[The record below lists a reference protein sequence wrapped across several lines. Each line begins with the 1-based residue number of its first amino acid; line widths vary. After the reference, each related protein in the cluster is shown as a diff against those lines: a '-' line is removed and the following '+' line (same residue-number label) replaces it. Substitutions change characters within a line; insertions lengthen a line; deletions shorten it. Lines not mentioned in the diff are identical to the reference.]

1 MRSGRNLEAADGPSL
16 LIMPFRFSLAAV
28 LTYRESL
35 EHREYIVL
43 EQIQQEITGTEA
55 HLVEVEAWRGTAAQL
70 RATQLSR
77 GLHSVHLQQ
86 AYEHELA
93 LERYR
98 DLLQDKLRELK
109 QRLQQQLQAY
119 ELARQKRKVLDELR
133 GHQFEAYTRGQVRA
147 QQHLLDELFLARRRR
162 SQ

>member
-1 MRSGRNLEAADGPSL
+1 MA
-16 LIMPFRFSLAAV
+16 FQFSLAAV
-28 LTYRESL
+28 LIYRESL
-35 EHREYIVL
+35 EQREYIAL
-43 EQIQQEITGTEA
+43 EQIQQAITRTEA
-55 HLVEVEAWRGTAAQL
+55 HILQVEEWRATAAQQRSEEL
-70 RATQLSR
+70 AR
-77 GLHSVHLQQ
+77 GVHSVQLQQ

-98 DLLQDKLRELK
+98 DLQQEKLRELK
-109 QRLQQQLQAY
+109 NRRQQQLKSY

-133 GHQFEAYTRGQVRA
+133 GHQFEAYTRGQARR